1 MTGIGY
7 KFNEEQEDNDQSYK
21 DIIKKQL
28 KAEGLGAFDDSD
40 DEDI

>member
-1 MTGIGY
+1 MIGSGY
-7 KFNEEQEDNDQSYK
+7 KFNEEEQDNDQSFK

-40 DEDI
+40 D